1 MMQFG
6 SSIFI
11 YCCTEHMIQDDRVRG
26 NNFTIPGTFSVAA
39 GTNNCGTAI
48 DWYRDNFYSELAAA
62 AEKGGENVY
71 EVMMRQVADIPI
83 GSEGLITL
91 PYLAGERTPI
101 NDPEARGVVLGLRS
115 YHTKNHIYH
124 SLLEGIAFSAAQHID
139 ILKEHDISPLRI
151 MASGGGTK
159 NDILMKMV
167 ADITGEAVHI
177 TKVTIGASY
186 GDALMAGIGTGL
198 FDGFED
204 LQRVIRFSAAIKPDL
219 ERHTAYQRYRR
230 IYDQA
235 YLANRELMHSL

>member
-1 MMQFG
+1 
-6 SSIFI
+6 
-11 YCCTEHMIQDDRVRG
+11 
-26 NNFTIPGTFSVAA
+26 
-39 GTNNCGTAI
+39 
-48 DWYRDNFYSELAAA
+48 
-62 AEKGGENVY
+62 
-71 EVMMRQVADIPI
+71 
-83 GSEGLITL
+83 
-91 PYLAGERTPI
+91 
-101 NDPEARGVVLGLRS
+101 
-115 YHTKNHIYH
+115 
-124 SLLEGIAFSAAQHID
+124 
-139 ILKEHDISPLRI
+139 